1 MGLAPGAPSAFKGN
15 RQKATQRIIPAAT
28 GAAPAAGAAMGST
41 MGAAG
46 AGALPGKLG
55 FKLAAPSL
63 ESMATSNPALGAM
76 FGLLFGRVMNNVP
89 GLKSMLSNPVLRDIT
104 LGAAVAG
111 MVAKIK
117 EEREAGSTGAPGT
130 ASYNSRPDD
139 HQELPNGWK
148 LQ

>member
-1 MGLAPGAPSAFKGN
+1 MALPPGAPSAFKGN
-15 RQKATQRIIPAAT
+15 RQKATQKIIPAAT
-28 GAAPAAGAAMGST
+28 GAAPAAGAAMG
-41 MGAAG
+41 AAG
-46 AGALPGKLG
+46 AGSLPAKLG

-117 EEREAGSTGAPGT
+117 EEQGTPGNAGSPGT

>member
-1 MGLAPGAPSAFKGN
+1 MGMAPGAPSAFKGLPQTAK
-15 RQKATQRIIPAAT
+15 QKIIPAGT
-28 GAAPAAGAAMGST
+28 GNAVPKTDMGGGT
-41 MGAAG
+41 T
-46 AGALPGKLG
+46 G

-104 LGAAVAG
+104 LGAAVAA
-111 MVAKIK
+111 MVEKLK
-117 EEREAGSTGAPGT
+117 SQPSQPAGEDPTGHT
-130 ASYNSRPDD
+130 TYNPRPSE
-139 HQELPNGWK
+139 QPNGWS

>member
-15 RQKATQRIIPAAT
+15 RQTAKQQIIPAAT
-28 GAAPAAGAAMGST
+28 GKAALPAGTAPT
-41 MGAAG
+41 AG
-46 AGALPGKLG
+46 AGVPEKLG
-55 FKLAAPSL
+55 SKLAAPSL

-89 GLKSMLSNPVLRDIT
+89 GLKSMLSNPGLRDIT

-111 MVAKIK
+111 MVAKI
-117 EEREAGSTGAPGT
+117 RENGQQNGPQSDI
-130 ASYNSRPDD
+130 YNPRPED
-139 HQELPNGWK
+139 HEQLPNGWK